1 MCLTGPIGR
10 FLQALLGKLWL
21 LRDCGKWVVLEVLE
35 AWAAPCGATTSHCS
49 GEEEGLASPRA
60 LAMAPTAALCFTSND
75 DDLHRERWLC
85 GYF

>member
-21 LRDCGKWVVLEVLE
+21 LRDGGKWRGDRTGGFGSL
-35 AWAAPCGATTSHCS
+35 GCS
-49 GEEEGLASPRA
+49 LWCHHQEQELSVASPHA
-60 LAMAPTAALCFTSND
+60 LAMAPTAALCFNSNQ